1 MERLV
6 LDFILLV
13 AFLAVSALLC
23 GAEAAYFSLS
33 RLGTTHLEPEE
44 SPGHA
49 MLARVLRDPHDL
61 LITLLVGIT
70 LVNIAASALATQV
83 ATMLFGSRGIAVA
96 IPVMI
101 FLIVVFGEVLPM
113 TIAVGMPHRF
123 GLLVARPVLAFRW
136 LFTPVR
142 LLLGAF
148 TRVVSQAAG
157 AEGTAKAAITEAE
170 LRTLVEVG
178 HQEGVVQRTEREM
191 IHGVF
196 ELGETTVAEVMVPRT
211 DVFGLDVATPADRL
225 LPAVRAN
232 LHHRVPIF
240 EGSLD
245 HVVGILEVKDLLPHY
260 AGLPPGF
267 DLRAHLAPPHFVP
280 QSKRTDALLREFKA
294 KKLQTAIVVDE
305 YGGTAGLVT
314 LEDILEEVVGEIRDE
329 FESEE
334 RLAQPVD
341 GRTWRVA
348 AKMAIGDFNAV
359 TGLAISDEHFDTVGG
374 WVLDLFGRVPHRGES
389 VETHGARVTVETTH
403 RTRILQVLV
412 RLPGPG
418 PAGPPAGPGA
428 APPPPPAGD
437 ADAPESQP

>member
-6 LDFILLV
+6 LEIILLGL
-13 AFLAVSALLC
+13 FLGVSALLA

-33 RLGTTHLEPEE
+33 RLGSAHLEPDE

-49 MLARVLRDPHDL
+49 LLARVLRDPRDL

-83 ATMLFGSRGIAVA
+83 ATALFGPSGVGIA
-96 IPVMI
+96 IPVMV

-123 GLLVARPVLAFRW
+123 GLLVARPVLALQW
-136 LFTPVR
+136 LLTPVR
-142 LLLGAF
+142 GLLGAF
-148 TRVVSQAAG
+148 TRLVSQAADG
-157 AEGTAKAAITEAE
+157 GGVAKAAITEAE

-196 ELGETTVAEVMVPRT
+196 ELGETTVAEIMVPRT
-211 DVFGLDVATPADRL
+211 DVFGMDVATPAERL
-225 LPAVRAN
+225 LPAIRAN
-232 LHHRVPIF
+232 LHHRVPVY

-245 HVVGILEVKDLLPHY
+245 HVVGILQTKDLLPYY

-267 DLRAHLAPPHFVP
+267 DLRAHLASPYFVP
-280 QSKRTDALLREFKA
+280 QSKRADALLREFKT
-294 KKLQTAIVVDE
+294 KKLRTAIVVDE
-305 YGGTAGLVT
+305 YGGTAGLIT

-329 FESEE
+329 FEAEE
-334 RLAQPVD
+334 RLAQPVEE
-341 GRTWRVA
+341 RTWRVA

-359 TGLAISDEHFDTVGG
+359 TGLSIPDEHFETVGG

-389 VETHGARVTVETTH
+389 VEANGVRVTVETMH
-403 RTRILQVLV
+403 RNRILQVLV
-412 RLPGPG
+412 RLPE
-418 PAGPPAGPGA
+418 PPAARVGRVEGEP
-428 APPPPPAGD
+428 D
-437 ADAPESQP
+437 ADAREGSAS

>member
-6 LDFILLV
+6 LDLILLV
-13 AFLAVSALLC
+13 TFLGISAFLA
-23 GAEAAYFSLS
+23 GAEAAYFSLT
-33 RLGTTHLEPEE
+33 RLGSAHLEPEE

-49 MLARVLRDPHDL
+49 ILVRVLRDPHDL

-83 ATMLFGSRGIAVA
+83 ATTLFGPRGIGVA
-96 IPVMI
+96 IPAMV

-123 GLLVARPVLAFRW
+123 GVLVARPVLALQW
-136 LFTPVR
+136 LLTPVR

-148 TRVVSQAAG
+148 THLVSRAADG
-157 AEGTAKAAITEAE
+157 EGVAKAAITEAE

-178 HQEGVVQRTEREM
+178 HQEGVVQRKEREM

-211 DVFGLDVATPADRL
+211 DVFGIDVGTPADRL
-225 LPAVRAN
+225 LTAIRAN
-232 LHHRVPIF
+232 LHHRVPVY

-245 HVVGILEVKDLLPHY
+245 HVLGILLVKELLPFY
-260 AGLPPGF
+260 AGLPPDF
-267 DLRAHLAPPHFVP
+267 DLRAHLTAPYFVP
-280 QSKRTDALLREFKA
+280 QSKRADALLREFKA
-294 KKLQTAIVVDE
+294 KKLRMAIVVDE

-314 LEDILEEVVGEIRDE
+314 LEDLLEEVVGEIRDE

-341 GRTWRVA
+341 ERTWRVA
-348 AKMAIGDFNAV
+348 AKMSIGDFNAV
-359 TGLAISDEHFDTVGG
+359 TGLSIPDEHFDTVGG
-374 WVLDLFGRVPHRGES
+374 WVLDVFGRVPHRGES
-389 VETHGARVTVETTH
+389 VETDGIRITVETLH
-403 RTRILQVLV
+403 RNRILQVLV
-412 RLPGPG
+412 RLPARPDIR
-418 PAGPPAGPGA
+418 PV
-428 APPPPPAGD
+428 APDGVPAGD
-437 ADAPESQP
+437 TDAGSGGGA